1 MDILLL
7 KQKPKFLDMKKE
19 NNCHVRMLIFTKTKF
34 SDTERDFFQSTLATL
49 HLSNKLLKAWYDS
62 YYKSN
67 HILRSIKIT
76 TALDE
81 LKSDQWPQ

>member
-34 SDTERDFFQSTLATL
+34 SDTERDFFKA
-49 HLSNKLLKAWYDS
+49 HWLLYIS
-62 YYKSN
+62 QTNS
-67 HILRSIKIT
+67 
-76 TALDE
+76 
-81 LKSDQWPQ
+81 